1 MKIPFKNYH
10 LFVDTTYYNTNKPTI
25 LFIHGFTGS
34 SLDWKEII
42 PQIDEN
48 FSCIA
53 LDLIGHGQSST
64 PNEIVEYEQLTLVN
78 HLKEIFDR
86 LNIAKALLCGYSMGG
101 RLSLSFAEA
110 YRDRVFGLILESTS
124 TGIQEI
130 NQRNERLVSDKFL
143 AENIV
148 NNGIDWFVDYWMN
161 LPIFSS
167 QKQLSTSILNQI
179 KLSKLNNNPTGLA
192 NSLIGFSQGKMK
204 SCWENLTSF
213 TFPIQ
218 LIVGNSD
225 EKYCLINE
233 QMNKKFQNSTYS
245 IVQNAGHNIHLE
257 KPSDFVILVNRFLR
271 TNFL

>member
-10 LFVDTTYYNTNKPTI
+10 LFVDATYYNTNKPTI
-25 LFIHGFTGS
+25 LFIHGFSGS

-53 LDLIGHGQSST
+53 LDLIGHGQSSA
-64 PNEIVEYEQLTLVN
+64 PNDIVEYEQLTLVN
-78 HLKEIFDR
+78 HLKEILD
-86 LNIAKALLCGYSMGG
+86 LLSINKAILCGYSMGG
-101 RLSLSFAEA
+101 RLSLSFAED
-110 YRDRVFGLILESTS
+110 YRERVHGLILESTS
-124 TGIQEI
+124 PGIQEN
-130 NQRNERLVSDKFL
+130 NQRNERLHSDKLL
-143 AENIV
+143 AENIHK
-148 NNGIDWFVDYWMN
+148 NGIEWFVDYWMN

-167 QKQLSTSILNQI
+167 QKQLSTSILNRI
-179 KLSKLNNNPTGLA
+179 KISKLNNNPDDLA
-192 NSLIGFSQGKMK
+192 NSLLGFSQGKMK
-204 SCWENLTSF
+204 PCWENLTTF

-218 LIVGNSD
+218 LIVGESD
-225 EKYCLINE
+225 KKYCLIND
-233 QMNKKFQNSTYS
+233 QMNQQLQNSTFS